1 MKCKRLLALALAA
14 ALCIVA
20 AACGTK
26 PDTPAKTDTPTAAP
40 GGTQTVGDTGDGTV
54 REDGSYVP
62 GQVDRLRL
70 TYNGNVSSAL
80 YVTSAAQLPDYPELS
95 AYDDAFF
102 KGHALVLVQ
111 ESVSS
116 GSVEVGI
123 ESVSLKADHA
133 AVVTLT
139 HQGPGEGQVGTA
151 DMATW
156 LLWTEVDTGLEDY
169 QWTVANPALESQLS
183 QY

>member
-26 PDTPAKTDTPTAAP
+26 NNEPDTPAKTDTPTAAP

-102 KGHALVLVQ
+102 KDHAHTPMSAISICIRFILLFCCPQYHKTFPLKMALVIFCAFKD
-111 ESVSS
+111 E
-116 GSVEVGI
+116 I
-123 ESVSLKADHA
+123 KITTNPKAM
-133 AVVTLT
+133 
-139 HQGPGEGQVGTA
+139 P
-151 DMATW
+151 
-156 LLWTEVDTGLEDY
+156 
-169 QWTVANPALESQLS
+169 
-183 QY
+183 

>member
-26 PDTPAKTDTPTAAP
+26 NNEPDTPAKTDTPTAAP

-70 TYNGNVSSAL
+70 TYNGNVVPPCTSPRRPSCRTTRSCPPTTMHSSR
-80 YVTSAAQLPDYPELS
+80 TMRWCWCRSR
-95 AYDDAFF
+95 
-102 KGHALVLVQ
+102 
-111 ESVSS
+111 
-116 GSVEVGI
+116 
-123 ESVSLKADHA
+123 
-133 AVVTLT
+133 
-139 HQGPGEGQVGTA
+139 
-151 DMATW
+151 
-156 LLWTEVDTGLEDY
+156 
-169 QWTVANPALESQLS
+169 
-183 QY
+183 